1 MECIIAAKRRK
12 AYASWE
18 EGMGVLPSAL
28 SSNGYALDCSPARLG
43 WLAPS
48 DPAEG
53 LAALRSRYDS
63 EGYLW
68 LRSLLPRAA
77 VLEFRRHVF
86 AQFAEFGLLAEGSD
100 PVEGRTS
107 DRLADAASR
116 GRLMELVRSSAF
128 ESFCLMPELWRFIDR
143 LIGGNSTLHRR
154 KILRFTRPGDPG
166 ATGAHYDLIYLRA
179 GTDRLVTAWIPIG
192 DVPVRMGGLLYL
204 EGSHRLGREMEAE
217 FGRKNAG
224 LSPEERISAYNR
236 NMTETGW
243 ISKDL
248 PAMAE
253 RFGTRWL
260 AADYAAG
267 DVVLHSPYMI
277 HAATRNDDPDGILR
291 LSADIRFQDVRD
303 EADPRWGSHWGLGDG
318 L

>member
-1 MECIIAAKRRK
+1 
-12 AYASWE
+12 
-18 EGMGVLPSAL
+18 MGPDTADALPTAL
-28 SSNGYALDCSPARLG
+28 TSNGHALDCGPARLG
-43 WLAPS
+43 WLTPS
-48 DPAEG
+48 DPDDG
-53 LAALRSRYDS
+53 LAALRARYDS
-63 EGYLW
+63 DGYLW
-68 LRSLLPRAA
+68 LRSLLPRPA

-86 AQFAEFGLLAEGSD
+86 AQFAELGLLADGSD
-100 PVEGRTS
+100 PVAGRAS
-107 DRLADAASR
+107 DRPSDAASR
-116 GRLMELVRSSAF
+116 SRMMELVRSAAF

-143 LIGGNSTLHRR
+143 LIGGMSTLHKR
-154 KILRFTRPGDPG
+154 KILRFTRPGDPA

-204 EGSHRLGREMEAE
+204 EGSHRLGRTMEAE
-217 FGRKNAG
+217 FARQNAE

-243 ISKDL
+243 ISKNL
-248 PAMAE
+248 PDMAE
-253 RFGTRWL
+253 RFATRWL

-277 HAATRNDDPDGILR
+277 HAATRNDDQDGIMR

-303 EADPRWGSHWGLGDG
+303 EADPRWGRHWATDDG

>member
-1 MECIIAAKRRK
+1 MLRELA
-12 AYASWE
+12 E
-18 EGMGVLPSAL
+18 HPPLPTAL
-28 SSNGYALDCSPARLG
+28 TSNGHALDCGPERLG
-43 WLAPS
+43 WLTPS
-48 DPAEG
+48 DPG
-53 LAALRSRYDS
+53 DDLAALRARYDAD
-63 EGYLW
+63 GYLW
-68 LRSLLPRAA
+68 LRSLLPRPA

-86 AQFAEFGLLAEGSD
+86 AQFAEFGLLAAGSD
-100 PVEGRTS
+100 PVAGRAS
-107 DRLADAASR
+107 DRPSDAASR
-116 GRLMELVRSSAF
+116 SRMMELVRSAAF

-143 LIGGNSTLHRR
+143 LTAGMSTLHKR
-154 KILRFTRPGDPG
+154 KILRFTRPGDPA

-204 EGSHRLGREMEAE
+204 EGSHRLGRTMEAE
-217 FGRKNAG
+217 FARRNAE

-248 PAMAE
+248 PEMAD

-277 HAATRNDDPDGILR
+277 HAATRNDDPDGIMR
-291 LSADIRFQDVRD
+291 LSADIRFHDVRD
-303 EADPRWGSHWGLGDG
+303 EADPRWGRHWATDDG

>member
-1 MECIIAAKRRK
+1 MMPLKRRTVRR
-12 AYASWE
+12 SGE
-18 EGMGVLPSAL
+18 EEMGSAVLPSAL
-28 SSNGYALDCSPARLG
+28 SSNGYDLDCSPARLG
-43 WLAPS
+43 WLEPS
-48 DPAEG
+48 DPAED
-53 LAALRSRYDS
+53 LAALRSRYDTD
-63 EGYLW
+63 GYLW
-68 LRSLLPRAA
+68 LRSLLPRTA

-86 AQFAEFGLLAEGSD
+86 AQFAELGLLATGSD

-107 DRLADAASR
+107 DRPSDPASR
-116 GRLMELVRSSAF
+116 GRLMELVRSAAF
-128 ESFCLMPELWRFIDR
+128 ESFCLMPELWRFVDR

-154 KILRFTRPGDPG
+154 KILRFTRPGDP
-166 ATGAHYDLIYLRA
+166 ASTGAHYDLIYLRA

-217 FGRKNAG
+217 FGRKNVT
-224 LSPEERISAYNR
+224 LSPQERISAYNR

-267 DVVLHSPYMI
+267 DVVLHSPTMI
-277 HAATRNDDPDGILR
+277 HAATRNDDPGGIMR

-303 EADPRWGSHWGLGDG
+303 EADPRWGGHWTLKDG

>member
-1 MECIIAAKRRK
+1 
-12 AYASWE
+12 
-18 EGMGVLPSAL
+18 MGPDTADALPTAL
-28 SSNGYALDCSPARLG
+28 TSNGHALDCGSARLG
-43 WLAPS
+43 WLTPS
-48 DPAEG
+48 DPG
-53 LAALRSRYDS
+53 DDLATLRARYDS
-63 EGYLW
+63 NGYLW
-68 LRSLLPRAA
+68 LRSLLPRPA

-86 AQFAEFGLLAEGSD
+86 AQFAEFGLLAAGSD
-100 PVEGRTS
+100 PAEGRAS
-107 DRLADAASR
+107 DRPSDAASR
-116 GRLMELVRSSAF
+116 SRMMELVRSAAF

-143 LIGGNSTLHRR
+143 LIGGMSTLHKR
-154 KILRFTRPGDPG
+154 KILRFTRPGDPT

-204 EGSHRLGREMEAE
+204 EGSHRLGRTMEAE
-217 FGRKNAG
+217 FARRNAE

-243 ISKDL
+243 ISKNL
-248 PAMAE
+248 PEMAE
-253 RFGTRWL
+253 RFATRWL

-277 HAATRNDDPDGILR
+277 HAATRNDDPDGIMR

-303 EADPRWGSHWGLGDG
+303 EADPRWGRHWATDDG